1 MLQITQLDKVH
12 DRKSFDCGNEDIN
25 RYLKQQANQSAKKHY
40 SQTHVLMTDEAKPK
54 EIIGFYT
61 LTSCFL
67 KGEIQKLIQPNSPF
81 DLCGIKLA
89 RMGVD
94 TKHQKQ
100 NHAQYLIFDAMK
112 KAHQVNQS
120 MGIQGL
126 FLDAKNDD
134 LVRFY
139 QHCGFVLIP
148 DTERVMWIP
157 IGVMSQLL
165 G

>member
-1 MLQITQLDKVH
+1 MLQITQLNKIH
-12 DRKSFDCGNEDIN
+12 DRKSFDCGNEAIN

-40 SQTHVLMTDEAKPK
+40 SQTHVLTDGVKPTN
-54 EIIGFYT
+54 IIGFYT

-67 KGEIQKLIQPNSPF
+67 KGEIQKLIQTKSPF

-94 TKHQKQ
+94 IKHQKQ
-100 NHAQYLIFDAMK
+100 NHAQYLIFDALK
-112 KAHQVNQS
+112 KAYQVNQS

-139 QHCGFVLIP
+139 QHCGFELIP
-148 DTERVMWIP
+148 DANRVMWIP
-157 IGVMSQLL
+157 MGVIAQLF
-165 G
+165 